1 MDGIELRVF
10 IFWFF
15 FANAFK
21 FLWAANVALLL
32 SCFCYAFWSYCAA
45 GAAVSFPSND
55 SLRIAVGFLT
65 YV

>member
-1 MDGIELRVF
+1 LV
-10 IFWFF
+10 F